1 MSMKYKVIKK
11 RVSISSNPEIYM
23 DDITI
28 VESII
33 EPIAIDEFLAVDN
46 NVYYSIDRMASSL
59 PFIYG
64 DYAALL
70 LDKERNK
77 RPTNDDNP
85 ISIRF
90 VGIFDGTFMN
100 YLSEHAYEN
109 ETSNGQLNDMLDKLK
124 KNVQF
129 YCFSN
134 NITTEP
140 VVAVYATKKEMESV
154 GYHEHSHDT
163 NTEEYYEEQRTVRRF
178 MSIKASILAENGFV
192 NKEYSPGIGFYD
204 TYIVFGLPTLS
215 TTLSES
221 IKLQADMA
229 NQVNQFVSEANKN
242 ITSGETSTLVEN
254 VLNALMPD

>member
-1 MSMKYKVIKK
+1 MKYKVIKK
-11 RVSISSNPEIYM
+11 RVLISSNPEIYM

-28 VESII
+28 VGSIL
-33 EPIAIDEFLAVDN
+33 EPIAIDEFLAVDD

-59 PFIYG
+59 LFIYG

-77 RPTNDDNP
+77 RPANDNNP
-85 ISIRF
+85 ITIRF

-124 KNVQF
+124 KNIQF

-154 GYHEHSHDT
+154 GYFEHSHDT
-163 NTEEYYEEQRTVRRF
+163 GTEEYYEEQRTVGRF

-192 NKEYSPGIGFYD
+192 NKEYSPGIGHYD

-215 TTLSES
+215 TTLSELN
-221 IKLQADMA
+221 KLHVDIAT
-229 NQVNQFVSEANKN
+229 QVDQFVKEVHENN
-242 ITSGETSTLVEN
+242 TLIEN
-254 VLNALMPD
+254 VLNALPVDN

>member
-1 MSMKYKVIKK
+1 MYYNVIKN
-11 RVSISSNPEIYM
+11 RVLISSDPEIYM

-28 VESII
+28 IEST
-33 EPIAIDEFLAVDN
+33 PNCSGFVLAPLATDDN
-46 NVYYSIDRMASSL
+46 SAVYDSIDKMAHSL

-100 YLSEHAYEN
+100 YLSEHSYEN
-109 ETSNGQLNDMLDKLK
+109 GTFNCQLIDMLDKLK
-124 KNVQF
+124 KNVRF

-140 VVAVYATKKEMESV
+140 VVAVYATTKEMESV
-154 GYHEHSHDT
+154 GYHEHSHAG
-163 NTEEYYEEQRTVRRF
+163 TEEYYEEQRTAGRF
-178 MSIKASILAENGFV
+178 VSIKASILAENGFV
-192 NKEYSPGIGFYD
+192 NKEYSPGIGHYD

-221 IKLQADMA
+221 IELHDDMT
-229 NQVNQFVSEANKN
+229 NQVDQFVSEANKKIASSKN
-242 ITSGETSTLVEN
+242 A
-254 VLNALMPD
+254 LNALTADD

>member
-1 MSMKYKVIKK
+1 MFYNVIKN
-11 RVSISSNPEIYM
+11 RVLISSDPEIYM

-28 VESII
+28 IESSPNCEGFI
-33 EPIAIDEFLAVDN
+33 LAPLAADGN
-46 NVYYSIDRMASSL
+46 NVVYDSIDKMAHSL

-77 RPTNDDNP
+77 RPANDDNHL

-109 ETSNGQLNDMLDKLK
+109 GTFNCQLIDMLDKLK
-124 KNVQF
+124 KNIQF

-154 GYHEHSHDT
+154 GYYEHSHDT
-163 NTEEYYEEQRTVRRF
+163 GTEEYYEEQRTVSRF

-192 NKEYSPGIGFYD
+192 NKEYSPGIGHYD

-215 TTLSES
+215 TTLSELT
-221 IKLQADMA
+221 KLHADMA
-229 NQVNQFVSEANKN
+229 TQVDQFVKEVHENN
-242 ITSGETSTLVEN
+242 MLIEN
-254 VLNALMPD
+254 VLNALPVDN